1 MNKGGYMDCIFCKII
16 KNEMPSYKIY
26 EDDIVLVMMDI
37 DPTTDGHL
45 LIIPK
50 KHYVNLSDIDLDTLN
65 HIYKIAKDMYILL
78 KEKLNID
85 GLTLTQNNDYG
96 QEVKHYHLHLVPR
109 YKNDGIHFSKRIE
122 TSSIEEIYNKING

>member
-26 EDDIVLVMMDI
+26 EDDVVLVMMDI

-50 KHYVNLSDIDLDTLN
+50 KHYVNLSDIDLNTLN
-65 HIYKIAKDMYILL
+65 HIYKVAKDMYILL